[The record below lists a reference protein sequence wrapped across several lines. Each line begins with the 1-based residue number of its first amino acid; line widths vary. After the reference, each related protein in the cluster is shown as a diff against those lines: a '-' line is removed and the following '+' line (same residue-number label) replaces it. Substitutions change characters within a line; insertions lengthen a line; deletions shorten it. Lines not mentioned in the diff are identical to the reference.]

1 MICSHTGHTC
11 TWPPHVWIACVFPV
25 SLSRLPCGQIGHNQR
40 EFFRVFIVYESSVSS
55 CMLFC
60 RHTGHKYTSYH
71 HVLTVCESWLVA
83 FVLLCSHIDHKH
95 YSFSVSTFEV
105 FHQMLFLLMKWLF
118 QLLICDHIDHNHNWM
133 TNVLPIQAPFR
144 CCLIV
149 ALIAVIINSNQHQ
162 IVSPGGVILEL
173 LFYPAFSLV
182 KKQEKVKR
190 TNTFLF

>member
-11 TWPPHVWIACVFPV
+11 TWPPHIWIACVFPV
-25 SLSRLPCGQIGHNQR
+25 SFSRLPCGQVGHNQR
-40 EFFRVFIVYESSVSS
+40 AFLRVFIVYESSVSFVVTLVTS
-55 CMLFC
+55 ILHIIMFWLFVNLDLLLLYC
-60 RHTGHKYTSYH
+60 FAVTLITSIIH
-71 HVLTVCESWLVA
+71 FL
-83 FVLLCSHIDHKH
+83 FRLLRYFIKC
-95 YSFSVSTFEV
+95 
-105 FHQMLFLLMKWLF
+105 LFLLMKWLF
-118 QLLICDHIDHNHNWM
+118 QLLICDQIDHNHNWM
-133 TNVLPIQAPFR
+133 TNVLPIQTPFR

>member
-1 MICSHTGHTC
+1 MYLTPSCLDCLCFSSISFPAALWPNWSQSERILSCFYCVWKFSEFMYVVLSSH
-11 TWPPHVWIACVFPV
+11 WSQVY
-25 SLSRLPCGQIGHNQR
+25 
-40 EFFRVFIVYESSVSS
+40 FISS
-55 CMLFC
+55 CFDCL
-60 RHTGHKYTSYH
+60 RI
-71 HVLTVCESWLVA
+71 LTVA

-133 TNVLPIQAPFR
+133 TNVLPIQTPFR

-190 TNTFLF
+190 TNTFVF